1 MTSNGPGAPVGT
13 PALVLSAPSGA
24 GKTSISKALVEM
36 WDDCQFS
43 VSATTRPARE
53 HETEGL
59 HYHFMSE
66 PDFLAMRDA
75 GRLLEWAE
83 VHGHMYGTP
92 QSNLDAARE
101 RGLHLILDID
111 VQGAMQLRTK
121 VTDAVFVFVLPPSAE
136 TLVSRLRGRGTEADE
151 VVERRLRN
159 ARGEMEEA
167 FDFDYVVVNDHL
179 DRAVAEVRTITV
191 GEVKSSLRAVD
202 MSDTIR
208 EIQRRIDEILATGF
222 SA

>member
-1 MTSNGPGAPVGT
+1 MSPNGPGEPAGA

-24 GKTSISKALVEM
+24 GKTSISKALVQT
-36 WDDCQFS
+36 WDDCLFS

-66 PDFLAMRDA
+66 PDFVAMRDA
-75 GRLLEWAE
+75 GQLLEWAE

-92 QSNLDAARE
+92 QSNLDAARQ

-111 VQGAMQLRTK
+111 VQGAKQLRAK
-121 VTDAVFVFVLPPSAE
+121 VSDAVFVFVLPPSAE
-136 TLVSRLRGRGTEADE
+136 TLVGRLRGRGTEADE

-159 ARGEMEEA
+159 ARGEMEQA
-167 FDFDYVVVNDHL
+167 FDFDYVVVNDDL
-179 DRAVAEVRTITV
+179 DRAVAEVRAITV
-191 GEVKSSLRAVD
+191 GNVEFSLRAVD
-202 MSDTIR
+202 MSGTIR
-208 EIQRRIDEILATGF
+208 QLQTRIDDILSEGF